1 MIDGR
6 DPIRLALPAGGHD
19 DVKRGPRAGT
29 AQERRWWHAAAGA
42 GLVALTAAILLM
54 LGREPICRCG
64 SVKLWHGVVFSAE
77 NSQHLTDWYTVSH
90 VIHGFVFYALL
101 WLAASRWPA
110 SLRLVGAIALEATWE
125 VVENTDFIIDRY
137 REATIALDYYG
148 DSVLNSVSDIA
159 AMIVGFWLASRMR
172 VSLVIALTI
181 VLELFVAWFI
191 RDNLTLNIIMLL
203 HPIDAIREWQSA
215 A

>member
-1 MIDGR
+1 MAPGW
-6 DPIRLALPAGGHD
+6 
-19 DVKRGPRAGT
+19 
-29 AQERRWWHAAAGA
+29 RWWHVAAGA
-42 GLVALTAAILLM
+42 GLGALTAAILLM

-77 NSQHLTDWYTVSH
+77 NSQHLTDWYTFSH
-90 VIHGFVFYALL
+90 VIHGFGFYGLL
-101 WLAASRWPA
+101 WLAVSRWPA
-110 SLRLVGAIALEATWE
+110 SLRLLGAIGLEATWE

-148 DSVLNSVSDIA
+148 DSVLNSVSDIG
-159 AMIVGFWLASRMR
+159 AMIIGFWVASRVR
-172 VSLVIALTI
+172 VSIVIALAF

-203 HPIDAIREWQSA
+203 HPIDAVREWQSGA
-215 A
+215 